1 MNRAARNDL
10 IFGSTVLGL
19 ALLMLFV
26 GIPIGIESPG
36 DVDILAL
43 APTFWPNIIMALLAL
58 IGIIMVIS
66 SMMLLRAPEQAD
78 KDSEDQSY
86 GPALAITRVIACIV
100 VMFIYQALLEPL
112 GFVAASM
119 LAIIVLTV
127 LGGERRAYVVLPVA
141 ILVPLGLFGSS
152 RLRPACRSPWAISR
166 AGLHD

>member
-66 SMMLLRAPEQAD
+66 SICLLYTSPSPRDLSTSRMP
-78 KDSEDQSY
+78 
-86 GPALAITRVIACIV
+86 
-100 VMFIYQALLEPL
+100 
-112 GFVAASM
+112 
-119 LAIIVLTV
+119 
-127 LGGERRAYVVLPVA
+127 
-141 ILVPLGLFGSS
+141 SS
-152 RLRPACRSPWAISR
+152 A
-166 AGLHD
+166 

>member
-86 GPALAITRVIACIV
+86 GPALALTRVIACIV

-141 ILVPLGLFGSS
+141 ILVPLGLYWFFTVAASVQIPMGYFES
-152 RLRPACRSPWAISR
+152 WVT
-166 AGLHD
+166 